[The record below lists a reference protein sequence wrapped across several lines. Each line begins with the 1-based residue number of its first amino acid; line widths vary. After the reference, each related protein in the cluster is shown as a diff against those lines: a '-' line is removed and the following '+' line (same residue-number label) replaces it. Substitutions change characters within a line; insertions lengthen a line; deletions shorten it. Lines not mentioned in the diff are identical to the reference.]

1 VPPSADNPPAG
12 PALASALVLALLLAA
27 VPVLLH
33 GLRGE
38 AAGAA
43 AASVSPPAATPPAA
57 VAEPDAGDESG
68 WPPVAWHSSRAVGLP
83 NGGRLVRGVQLPA
96 EGADYFTF
104 DLPLKRAPNRGW
116 RRWGTDAL
124 VRTVLRVAGEYR
136 VAHPEAPR
144 VGIADLSRPNGG
156 EFGPRFGGLGH
167 ASHQNGLDVD
177 VLYPRLDQLERAPIR
192 PAQIDRALAQDLVDR
207 FVKAGAV
214 YAFVGPHTG
223 LRGPSRIVQE
233 LEHHDDHVH
242 VRIAPPRR

>member
-38 AAGAA
+38 PAGAS
-43 AASVSPPAATPPAA
+43 AASDAPPVVTPPA
-57 VAEPDAGDESG
+57 VGTEPDAGDESG
-68 WPPVAWHSSRAVGLP
+68 WPLVAWRTSRAIGLP
-83 NGGRLVRGVQLPA
+83 FAGRLVRGVQLPA

-104 DLPLKRAPNRGW
+104 DLVLNRAPNRGW
-116 RRWGTDAL
+116 RRWGTDDL
-124 VRTVLRVAGEYR
+124 VRTVLRVVRDYR
-136 VAHPEAPR
+136 LAHPDAPR
-144 VGIADLSRPNGG
+144 VGIADLSRPHGG

-167 ASHQNGLDVD
+167 NSHQNGLDVD
-177 VLYPRLDQLERAPIR
+177 VLYPRLDGLERAPIK
-192 PAQIDRALAQDLVDR
+192 PSQIDRALAQDLVDR

-214 YAFVGPHTG
+214 YTFVGPRTG
-223 LRGPSRIVQE
+223 LHGPSRVVQE

-242 VRIAPPRR
+242 VRIKPSR